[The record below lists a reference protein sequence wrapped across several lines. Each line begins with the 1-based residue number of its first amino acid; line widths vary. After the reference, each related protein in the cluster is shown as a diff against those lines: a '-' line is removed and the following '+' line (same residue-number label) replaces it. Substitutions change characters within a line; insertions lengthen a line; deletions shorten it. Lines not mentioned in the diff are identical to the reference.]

1 MKTHKNYDEAVSL
14 EILADGYCKSINNA
28 GRLIEDSEILINFG
42 RYLPAINSFRLA
54 TEELAKAHLINQA
67 VLFDEDDTDKW
78 KWFWKTFHDH
88 KEKIRLL
95 EDEFHWSSYQD
106 KEEFHRRVNILKTQR
121 EESIYVQFDSDKKE
135 FLSPEDFFHSKDAIS
150 HYAKNE
156 LNYTKILY
164 EMFTLGG
171 EPKPDIMLKVFKH
184 QHNNEKGGSLEMRG
198 KKFSIRGYVKGQD
211 SPAFYDDSDSLEEAR
226 AKAKDAFEK
235 GDFEKVMFWEE
246 VEKEKKGVANTIQR
260 NEKGEIEEVE
270 GWWYGE
276 KEEGNEV

>member
-1 MKTHKNYDEAVSL
+1 MKTPKNYDEAVSL

-106 KEEFHRRVNILKTQR
+106 KEEFHRRVNILKPKER
-121 EESIYVQFDSDKKE
+121 KQFMFNLIQTKKS
-135 FLSPEDFFHSKDAIS
+135 F
-150 HYAKNE
+150 
-156 LNYTKILY
+156 
-164 EMFTLGG
+164 
-171 EPKPDIMLKVFKH
+171 
-184 QHNNEKGGSLEMRG
+184 
-198 KKFSIRGYVKGQD
+198 
-211 SPAFYDDSDSLEEAR
+211 
-226 AKAKDAFEK
+226 
-235 GDFEKVMFWEE
+235 
-246 VEKEKKGVANTIQR
+246 
-260 NEKGEIEEVE
+260 
-270 GWWYGE
+270 
-276 KEEGNEV
+276 